1 MAPPVPVPAGPPP
14 VAVEHTVGLEVPPD
28 QALVAVA
35 AAAAAW
41 GAEWQPRIDGGHL
54 ALPVLAGIR
63 HGLVRGWVRA
73 EGRPGGGSRVTFVP
87 EESHYGLNASAVA
100 ILVLASLGGLLT
112 VLWPFYPRLLA
123 AAPLG
128 AVIALSGWFLVV
140 SRLRTSGP
148 DDFLAQVV
156 AEADGAD

>member
-1 MAPPVPVPAGPPP
+1 MPP
-14 VAVEHTVGLEVPPD
+14 VAVEHVVGLSVPPD
-28 QALVAVA
+28 QALAAVA
-35 AAAAAW
+35 AAAESW

-63 HGLVRGWVRA
+63 HGVVRGRVRA
-73 EGRPGGGSRVTFVP
+73 EGRPGGGSRLAFVP
-87 EESHYGLNASAVA
+87 EEARYGLNTSAVA
-100 ILVLASLGGLLT
+100 ILVLAGLGGLLT
-112 VLWPFYPRLLA
+112 VLWPFYPSLLA

-148 DDFLAQVV
+148 DDFLAHVV
-156 AEADGAD
+156 AEAGGVAAE